1 MKKNDKILI
10 VGCGFAGAI
19 SALSLHKVNAKFRLF
34 EASSAPHDIGGS
46 ITIFPNGMRVLKE
59 FGLNTKVEKAGVEI
73 NDVFFQDKQGRHLV
87 NRVIGSR
94 KIYNEPTIT
103 IKRTVL
109 NSILLSELKRL
120 GVEVEY
126 NKKVKDCEK
135 TQAGMCLRFEDGTSA
150 DGSIVIGADGIGSIV
165 RKYVLEDDFTPR
177 YSELLY
183 FGGFVKDQK
192 LINELNIDHHKQYV
206 SIGTSSFFAYG
217 YVDNPKS
224 EEPDLLWYTYLNQ
237 KSRKSKTELNKIS
250 NEELLDRVKESVDG
264 WHSPIEKL
272 VASSTDYCRASIS
285 DVVEVDCW
293 FKDGAVII
301 GDAAHSMNP
310 ISGQGACTAMEDA
323 YMLSLLLK
331 KYAFDP
337 YKTFSTLE
345 SFRKPRV
352 SKIAKKAR
360 WSSKRTT
367 YKMNSFFEKIR
378 NQIFVVITKL
388 TPVKLANKTFEY
400 DVKKE
405 LNI

>member
-1 MKKNDKILI
+1 MKENDEILI
-10 VGCGFAGAI
+10 VGCGFAGAV
-19 SALSLHKVNAKFRLF
+19 SALSLHKVNVKFRLF

-59 FGLNTKVEKAGVEI
+59 FGLNAKVEKAGVEI
-73 NDVFFQDKQGRHLV
+73 NDVFFQDKQGQHLV

-109 NSILLSELKRL
+109 NSILLSELKKL

-135 TQAGMCLRFEDGTSA
+135 TQAGMYLRFEDGTSA
-150 DGSIVIGADGIGSIV
+150 NGSIVIGADGIGSTI
-165 RKYVLEDDFTPR
+165 RKYVLDDDFTPR

-206 SIGTSSFFAYG
+206 SIGASSFFAYG
-217 YVDNPKS
+217 YVENPENKES
-224 EEPDLLWYTYLNQ
+224 DLLWYTYLNQ
-237 KSRKSKTELNKIS
+237 KSRKSKAELNKIS
-250 NEELLDRVKESVDG
+250 NEELLGRVKESVDG

-272 VASSTDYCRASIS
+272 VTSSTEYCRASIS
-285 DVVEVDCW
+285 DVVEVDRW

-323 YMLSLLLK
+323 YMLSLLLE

-337 YKTFSTLE
+337 YHTFSTLE
-345 SFRKPRV
+345 RIRKPRV
-352 SKIAKKAR
+352 SKIAKRAR

-367 YKMNSFFEKIR
+367 YEMNSFFEKIR
-378 NQIFVVITKL
+378 NKVFVLITKL
-388 TPVKLANKTFEY
+388 MPVKLANKTFEY